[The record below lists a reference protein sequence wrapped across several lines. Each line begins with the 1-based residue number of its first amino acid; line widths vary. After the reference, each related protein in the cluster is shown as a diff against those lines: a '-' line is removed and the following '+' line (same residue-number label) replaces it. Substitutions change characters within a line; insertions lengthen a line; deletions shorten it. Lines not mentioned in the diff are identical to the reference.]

1 MGTTQKR
8 VSVTSSPYSQ
18 LHQKMADVQRDR
30 QPLDIFGVTRSG
42 ASEEVKSLF
51 LLVFRGFGFNKPVS
65 FMITDTKPT
74 AKG

>member
-1 MGTTQKR
+1 
-8 VSVTSSPYSQ
+8 
-18 LHQKMADVQRDR
+18 MADVQRDR
-30 QPLDIFGVTRSG
+30 RPLDIFGVTRSG